1 MLSNFHSIN
10 TALLI
15 KASPTSAL
23 SPSEHLQRASPLDP
37 LTPVGLGS
45 DPMGVPDP
53 ESDPE
58 LVHHIFI
65 LQIQA
70 MEKVTCMG
78 LGGNGTLISR
88 CSWSTGRHRHTAG
101 HHQPGDVGHCR
112 APQVCSCKARVERLE
127 EAGYSCERWNGE
139 DRVDLGKEAAVTRV
153 SKHEVP
159 GWEPGMGDGVGW
171 ISCSI
176 QCDN

>member
-1 MLSNFHSIN
+1 MPSNFHSMN
-10 TALLI
+10 KALLI
-15 KASPTSAL
+15 EASPTSAL
-23 SPSEHLQRASPLDP
+23 SPSEDLPRGSPVYP
-37 LTPVGLGS
+37 LTPVGLGR

-53 ESDPE
+53 EESDPE

-65 LQIQA
+65 LQILA
-70 MEKVTCMG
+70 MEEVTCMG

-101 HHQPGDVGHCR
+101 HHQPGDVVHCR
-112 APQVCSCKARVERLE
+112 GPQVCSCKARVERLE
-127 EAGYSCERWNGE
+127 KASCSCERWNGE
-139 DRVDLGKEAAVTRV
+139 DGVDLGKEAAV
-153 SKHEVP
+153 SKHGVP

-171 ISCSI
+171 VSCSI